1 VDVEHPPALIDAV
14 DRAFL
19 DAGAVLQVHT
29 WLRNDVRH
37 ECRSSIFFLMCV
49 VATASNAILIA

>member
-1 VDVEHPPALIDAV
+1 VDIEHPLTLVDAV
-14 DRAFL
+14 DWAFL
-19 DAGAVLQVHT
+19 DAGKVLQVHT

-37 ECRSSIFFLMCV
+37 GCRSLIYLGV